1 VGALRHTCRLGKGI
15 FYSGAVCN
23 DAAIRKQ
30 REETVSVQLVAD
42 VKPQHV
48 FDYGRF
54 AEWCREKIEDFG
66 EIVRIVQISGGASN
80 PTFIVTTRARSGEK
94 KFVLRKQPP
103 GKLLPSAHQV
113 DREYRIMKALAVTDV
128 PVPNVRALCT
138 DTDVIGVTFYVMDF
152 IEGRVFEDAQ
162 LAGFTPQQRTAVYED
177 LVGTL
182 AKLHKVD
189 YTAIGLGDFGRPG
202 NYFERQIGRWIKQ
215 YRGAQ
220 TEEIPAMERLIDY
233 LPAHIPTDDSELTTI
248 AHGDYRLQ
256 NTMVHPTEPRLV
268 AVLDWELATLGHPF
282 ADIAYNSL
290 LWEFESGTWGWLKG
304 ADLKSLGIP
313 TQEEF
318 VAAWLR
324 KVGRSSIKDWNFYLG
339 FALFRLASIGQGVY
353 KRVLD
358 GNASSVTNTHNRT
371 QGMAEQAWAIIERG
385 PCEIRA

>member
-1 VGALRHTCRLGKGI
+1 M
-15 FYSGAVCN
+15 S
-23 DAAIRKQ
+23 
-30 REETVSVQLVAD
+30 LVAE
-42 VKPQHV
+42 VNPKHV
-48 FDYGRF
+48 FDYGAF
-54 AEWCREKIEDFG
+54 AAWCRGQIEDFG
-66 EIVRIVQISGGASN
+66 QIVRIVQISGGASN
-80 PTFIVTTRARSGEK
+80 PTFIVSTAHKGVEQ

-113 DREYRIMKALAVTDV
+113 DREYRIMEALSATDV
-128 PVPNVRALCT
+128 PVPNVRALCM
-138 DTDVIGVTFYVMDF
+138 DTSVIGVTFYVMDF
-152 IEGRVFEDAQ
+152 VDGRVFEDAQ
-162 LAGFTPQQRTAVYED
+162 LAGFTPQQRTAVYDD

-189 YTAIGLGDFGRPG
+189 YAAIGLADFGRPG

-220 TEEIPAMERLIDY
+220 TEDIPAMERLIDY
-233 LPAHIPTDDSELTTI
+233 LPKHIPADDATTI

-268 AVLDWELATLGHPF
+268 AVLDWELATLGNPL
-282 ADIAYNSL
+282 ADVAYNGL

-304 ADLKSLGIP
+304 ADLKALGIP
-313 TQEEF
+313 TQQEF
-318 VAAWLR
+318 VASYLR
-324 KVGRSSIKDWNFYLG
+324 RVGRDSVKDWNFYLG

>member
-1 VGALRHTCRLGKGI
+1 MSAI
-15 FYSGAVCN
+15 
-23 DAAIRKQ
+23 AAD
-30 REETVSVQLVAD
+30 LVTE
-42 VKPQHV
+42 VKPQHA
-48 FDYGRF
+48 FDYARF
-54 AEWCREKIEDFG
+54 AQWCADEIADFG
-66 EIVRIVQISGGASN
+66 RISHIQQISGGASN
-80 PTFIVTTRARSGEK
+80 PTFIVTTRDGAATR

-113 DREYRIMKALAVTDV
+113 DREYRIMKALSATDV
-128 PVPNVRALCT
+128 PVPNVRALCM
-138 DTDVIGVTFYVMDF
+138 DTSVIGVTFYVMDF

-162 LAGFTPQQRTAVYED
+162 LAGFTPQQRAAVYDD

-189 YTAIGLGDFGRPG
+189 YAAIGLSDFGKPG

-220 TEEIPAMERLIDY
+220 TEDIPAMERLIDY
-233 LPAHIPTDDSELTTI
+233 LPAHIPTEDAGLTTI

-268 AVLDWELATLGHPF
+268 AVLDWELATLGHPY
-282 ADIAYNSL
+282 ADIAYNAL

-304 ADLKSLGIP
+304 ADLRALGIP
-313 TQEEF
+313 TQHEF
-318 VAAWLR
+318 VASWLR
-324 KVGRSSIKDWNFYLG
+324 RVGRDSIKDWNFYLG

-371 QGMAEQAWAIIERG
+371 QGMAEQAWSIIERG
-385 PCEIRA
+385 PLEIRA

>member
-1 VGALRHTCRLGKGI
+1 M
-15 FYSGAVCN
+15 
-23 DAAIRKQ
+23 
-30 REETVSVQLVAD
+30 SVQLVAD

-48 FDYGRF
+48 FDYARF
-54 AEWCREKIEDFG
+54 AEWCRGEIEDFG

-80 PTFIVTTRARSGEK
+80 PTFIVTTRAKGGET

-128 PVPNVRALCT
+128 PVPRVRALCM
-138 DTDVIGVTFYVMDF
+138 DTGVIGVTFYVMDF

-162 LAGFTPQQRTAVYED
+162 LAGFTPQQRSAVYED

-189 YTAIGLGDFGRPG
+189 YAAIGLGDFGRPG

-220 TEEIPAMERLIDY
+220 TEDIPAMERLIDY
-233 LPAHIPTDDSELTTI
+233 LPAHIPTEDADLTTI

-256 NTMVHPTEPRLV
+256 NTMVHPSEPRLV

-324 KVGRSSIKDWNFYLG
+324 KVGRAGIKDWNFYLG

-371 QGMAEQAWAIIERG
+371 QGMAEQAWSIIERG
-385 PCEIRA
+385 PREIVA

>member
-1 VGALRHTCRLGKGI
+1 MQT
-15 FYSGAVCN
+15 
-23 DAAIRKQ
+23 Q
-30 REETVSVQLVAD
+30 MPSVTSSSLAAD
-42 VKPQHV
+42 VRPRHA
-48 FDYGRF
+48 FDYARFEQWCADQIPGFGRMT
-54 AEWCREKIEDFG
+54 
-66 EIVRIVQISGGASN
+66 EIFQISGGASN
-80 PTFIVTTRARSGEK
+80 PTFIVTTNDGPATR

-113 DREYRIMKALAVTDV
+113 DREYRIMKALVETDV
-128 PVPNVRALCT
+128 PVPNVRALCM
-138 DTDVIGVTFYVMDF
+138 DTSVIGVTFYVMDF
-152 IEGRVFEDAQ
+152 VEGRVFEDAQ
-162 LAGFTPQQRTAVYED
+162 LAGFTPAQRAAVYDD
-177 LVGTL
+177 LNATL

-189 YTAIGLGDFGRPG
+189 FAAIGLGDFGRPG

-220 TEEIPAMERLIDY
+220 TEDIPAMERLIDY
-233 LPAHIPTDDSELTTI
+233 LPAHIPNDDAVTI

-268 AVLDWELATLGHPF
+268 AVLDWELATLGNPL
-282 ADIAYNSL
+282 ADVAYNGL

-304 ADLKSLGIP
+304 ADLKALGIP
-313 TQEEF
+313 TQHEF
-318 VAAWLR
+318 VASYLR
-324 KVGRSSIKDWNFYLG
+324 RVGRERVEDWNFYLG

>member
-1 VGALRHTCRLGKGI
+1 MTNQPNVETEIDRIQRSGRDVSTVPALL
-15 FYSGAVCN
+15 S
-23 DAAIRKQ
+23 
-30 REETVSVQLVAD
+30 EWLSTVMPGG
-42 VKPQHV
+42 VKPEVTVESGVDSNGMSSETLILTGRWVQDGKQVEQKWVARVAPTVEDVPV
-48 FDYGRF
+48 FTQYRMD
-54 AEWCREKIEDFG
+54 
-66 EIVRIVQISGGASN
+66 
-80 PTFIVTTRARSGEK
+80 
-94 KFVLRKQPP
+94 
-103 GKLLPSAHQV
+103 HQYDV
-113 DREYRIMKALAVTDV
+113 IRLVEELTDV
-128 PVPNVRALCT
+128 PVPKVRALCM
-138 DTDVIGVTFYVMDF
+138 DTGVIGVAFYVMDF

-162 LAGFTPQQRTAVYED
+162 LAGFTPQQRSAVYED

-189 YTAIGLGDFGRPG
+189 YAAIGLGDFGRPG

-220 TEEIPAMERLIDY
+220 TEDIPAMERLIDY
-233 LPAHIPTDDSELTTI
+233 LPAHIPTEDADLTTI

-256 NTMVHPTEPRLV
+256 NTMVHPSEPRLV

-324 KVGRSSIKDWNFYLG
+324 KVGRAGIKDWNFYLG

-371 QGMAEQAWAIIERG
+371 QGMAEQAWSIIERG
-385 PCEIRA
+385 PREIVE

>member
-1 VGALRHTCRLGKGI
+1 M
-15 FYSGAVCN
+15 S
-23 DAAIRKQ
+23 
-30 REETVSVQLVAD
+30 LVAD
-42 VKPQHV
+42 VKPQHA
-48 FDYGRF
+48 FDYGAF
-54 AEWCREKIEDFG
+54 AAWCRGQIEDFG
-66 EIVRIVQISGGASN
+66 EFVRIVQISGGASN
-80 PTFIVTTRARSGEK
+80 PTFIVTTVYRSVER

-113 DREYRIMKALAVTDV
+113 DREYRIMKALAATDV
-128 PVPNVRALCT
+128 PVPNVRALCM
-138 DTDVIGVTFYVMDF
+138 DASVIGVTFYVMDF
-152 IEGRVFEDAQ
+152 VDGRVFEDAQ
-162 LAGFTPQQRTAVYED
+162 LAGFTPQQRTAVYDD
-177 LVGTL
+177 LVATL

-189 YTAIGLGDFGRPG
+189 YAAIGLADFGRPG

-220 TEEIPAMERLIDY
+220 TEDIPEMERLIEY
-233 LPAHIPTDDSELTTI
+233 LPAHIPADDTTTI

-268 AVLDWELATLGHPF
+268 AVLDWELATLGNPL
-282 ADIAYNSL
+282 ADVAYNGL

-304 ADLKSLGIP
+304 ADLKARGIP

-318 VAAWLR
+318 VASYLR
-324 KVGRSSIKDWNFYLG
+324 RVGRDSVKDWNFYLG

-371 QGMAEQAWAIIERG
+371 QGMAEQAWAIIERE